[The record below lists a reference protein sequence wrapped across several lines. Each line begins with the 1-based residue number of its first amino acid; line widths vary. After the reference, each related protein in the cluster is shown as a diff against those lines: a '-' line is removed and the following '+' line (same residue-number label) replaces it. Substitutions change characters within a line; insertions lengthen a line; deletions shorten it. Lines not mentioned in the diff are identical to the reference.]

1 MAMHWAADKIV
12 KKRVKQ
18 LKKYERNARTHSA
31 AQIEQIR
38 ASMREWGFTIPIL
51 IDENDQIIAGHGR
64 LEAAILEEI
73 ERVPCLV
80 AVGWTEEQKRAY
92 VIADNKLAQNA
103 GWDSDLLRSELSTL
117 EELGFQMDLIGF
129 SDQELGELVQDEIHE
144 GGNIGDDDVPDAEL
158 LVRSRLG
165 DVWLCG
171 DHRVMCGDS
180 TLPDYVQTLMDGS
193 LADCCWTDPPY
204 NVNYEGSA
212 GVIENDHMADDSFL
226 EFLSAAMRCAYLAL
240 KAGGPIY
247 VAHADTEGFNFRKS
261 FRDAGFKLSG
271 SLVWVKN
278 SLVLGRSDY
287 QWKHEPI
294 LYGWKPGSAHTWFG
308 GRAKTTVFD
317 AEDLPFQVQEDGSIS
332 LQVAGHSL
340 VISGSD
346 LHVEGVA
353 VSVLNAEKPKR
364 SAEHP
369 TMKPVELIEQ
379 MLRNSSKRG
388 QVVLDLFG
396 GSGSTLIAAHKMGR
410 SSRLMEY
417 DPKFADV
424 IVRRF
429 QEYTGQ
435 KAHRLAD
442 GRAFD
447 SVKPV
452 KPKKAKAA

>member
-1 MAMHWAADKIV
+1 MAMQWAADKIV
-12 KKRVKQ
+12 RKRVKQ
-18 LKKYERNARTHSA
+18 LKKYERNARTHSP

-38 ASMREWGFTIPIL
+38 ASMREWGFTIPLL
-51 IDENDQIIAGHGR
+51 IDENNMIIAGHGR
-64 LEAAILEEI
+64 LEAAALEELV
-73 ERVPCLV
+73 EVPCLV
-80 AVGWTEEQKRAY
+80 ARGWSEEQKRAY

-103 GWDSDLLRSELSTL
+103 GWDGDLLRSELSSL
-117 EELGFQMDLIGF
+117 EDLGFRMDLIGF
-129 SDQELGELVQDEIHE
+129 SDQELAELVQDEVHS
-144 GGNIGDDDVPDAEL
+144 GGLIGDDDVPDADPA
-158 LVRSRLG
+158 VRSRLG
-165 DVWLCG
+165 DVWICG

-180 TLPDYVQTLMDGS
+180 TVADYVTRLCAGELVD
-193 LADCCWTDPPY
+193 ACWTDPPY
-204 NVNYEGSA
+204 NVNYEGTA
-212 GVIENDHMADDSFL
+212 GVIENDNMSDSSFL
-226 EFLSAAMRCAYLAL
+226 EFLTAAMRCAYLVL

-247 VAHADTEGFNFRKS
+247 VAHADTEGYNFRKS

-278 SLVLGRSDY
+278 SLVLWRSDY

-294 LYGWKPGSAHTWFG
+294 LYGWKPGAAHRWYG

-317 AEDLPFQVQEDGSIS
+317 AEDLPFDVQPDGSIS
-332 LQVAGHSL
+332 LQIAGQSL

-379 MLRNSSKRG
+379 MLRNSSKRHD
-388 QVVLDLFG
+388 VVLDLFG

-410 SSRLMEY
+410 SSRLMEF

-424 IVRRF
+424 IVNRW
-429 QEYTGQ
+429 QLYTGE
-435 KAHRLAD
+435 KALREAD
-442 GRAFD
+442 GKPFD
-447 SVKPV
+447 AVRPV
-452 KPKKAKAA
+452 KKKAVKK